1 MPRLAEVRKNPPATL
16 AGPSWRWVEGS
27 KGPASCNVFR
37 LDSAY
42 LITMTKKLLF
52 VLSILL
58 VASFA
63 LMAADVSGKWTFEQ
77 PGRGGNPGRP
87 VTITLKADGS
97 TLTGTM
103 PAGGRGGAGDPV
115 AITDGKVDGNNV
127 SFTVKR
133 EMNGNSFVT
142 KYEGTVN
149 GDEMKLKITRNG
161 QDGTPQTTD
170 VVAKRSAT

>member
-1 MPRLAEVRKNPPATL
+1 
-16 AGPSWRWVEGS
+16 
-27 KGPASCNVFR
+27 
-37 LDSAY
+37 
-42 LITMTKKLLF
+42 MTKKLLF
-52 VLSILL
+52 VMTILL
-58 VASFA
+58 VAAFA

-103 PAGGRGGAGDPV
+103 PAGGRGGAGDPI
-115 AITDGKVDGNNV
+115 AISDGKIDGNSI

-133 EMNGNSFVT
+133 EMNGNTMVT
-142 KYEGTVN
+142 KYDGVVS
-149 GDEMKLKITRNG
+149 GDELKLKITRNG
-161 QDGTPQTTD
+161 QDGTPVTTD